1 MFDKIAG
8 RYDMINTALTAGLH
22 NSWRRKMVAAL
33 ELQPGDSVLDAGTGT
48 HNIKPST
55 PDPNPPNL
63 EPNTLSP
70 KP

>member
-33 ELQPGDSVLDAGTGT
+33 DLQPGDSVLDAGTGT
-48 HNIKPST
+48 LKPST
-55 PDPNPPNL
+55 LKHQLLNL
-63 EPNTLSP
+63 KPNTLSS
-70 KP
+70 KL

>member
-48 HNIKPST
+48 KSPQPLTIKP
-55 PDPNPPNL
+55 
-63 EPNTLSP
+63 
-70 KP
+70 